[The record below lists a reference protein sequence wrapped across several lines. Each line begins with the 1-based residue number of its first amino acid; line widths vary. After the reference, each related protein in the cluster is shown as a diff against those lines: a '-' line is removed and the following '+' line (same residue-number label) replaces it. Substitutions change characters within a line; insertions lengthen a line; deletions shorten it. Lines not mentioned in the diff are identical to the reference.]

1 MVTSKI
7 VFTKIKNDP
16 YLRVNAAVCFPASVV
31 CIFDAC
37 IYLRALN

>member
-16 YLRVNAAVCFPASVV
+16 YLRVNAAVYFPASVV